1 MAVSVG
7 KRVSLLTGILLGWLA
22 LVLPASPAQAQ
33 IQPGAQATP
42 LVGSGIIADCPP
54 GSPGDVESGTA
65 TVNGVTV
72 GFPASGR
79 CVPLSADAEGSYTV
93 AGSFDSPLPFTAQC
107 HNAGGTAQTS
117 SSVTVPAGTVVNGVA
132 VADTTVLDSVTYPNA
147 LVVYPGGRTAR
158 VNVVNNTGTVV
169 TVNAIVFSDG
179 TIVGQAICGRS
190 YPLAVSVAEETA
202 APLPSPVSSD
212 GDGGPS
218 TSLLLI
224 GGAFALAVLAQL
236 AIGRKVW
243 RRKGDATG

>member
-7 KRVSLLTGILLGWLA
+7 KRISLLTGILLGGLA

-54 GSPGDVESGTA
+54 GSAGDVDSGTA

-72 GFPASGR
+72 GFPAGGR
-79 CVPLSADAEGSYTV
+79 CTPVSADAEGSYTV
-93 AGSFDSPLPFTAQC
+93 VGSFDSPLPFTAQC

-117 SSVTVPAGTVVNGVA
+117 SAVTVPAGTVVNGVT
-132 VADTTVLDSVTYPNA
+132 VAAPTVVTAPNA
-147 LVVYPGGRTAR
+147 QVVYPGGRTATL
-158 VNVVNNTGTVV
+158 NVVQNTGTVV

-190 YPLAVSVAEETA
+190 YPLAVSVAEESA